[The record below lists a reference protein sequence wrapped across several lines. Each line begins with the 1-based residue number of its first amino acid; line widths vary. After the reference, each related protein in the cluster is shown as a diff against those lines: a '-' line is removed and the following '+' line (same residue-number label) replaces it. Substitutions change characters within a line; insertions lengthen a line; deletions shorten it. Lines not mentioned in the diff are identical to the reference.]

1 MAALPLINKAS
12 LTFFGKTK
20 EIHWKNWKRLQ
31 KFIDNKTYLQTKRV
45 CDDLERI
52 AIGKKQKIEKIH
64 KEPGQSNRQL
74 SSTTVTDTEE
84 QDRSNLQIKYAYC
97 EKTKHGVHLMAK
109 ICSVHFVAYLIQSN
123 IMASKLGT
131 TLLTLDFALTQL
143 KDILKVK
150 CIKTIM
156 KLVREEKIF
165 TLTEK
170 RRKNQK
176 RSLFPSVRCLIL
188 ASKRKNCVYQNYFF
202 TRINWKN
209 GCWWF
214 KILLDEIRTCPL

>member
-1 MAALPLINKAS
+1 MTALPLINKAS
-12 LTFFGKTK
+12 LTFLERQK
-20 EIHWKNWKRLQ
+20 ESIEKIEKDSR
-31 KFIDNKTYLQTKRV
+31 KFTDNKTYLQTKRV

-84 QDRSNLQIKYAYC
+84 QDQSNLQIKYAYC

-109 ICSVHFVAYLIQSN
+109 VCSVHFVAYLIQSN
-123 IMASKLGT
+123 IMASKLET
-131 TLLTLDFALTQL
+131 KLLTLDFALTQL

-170 RRKNQK
+170 RRRN
-176 RSLFPSVRCLIL
+176 
-188 ASKRKNCVYQNYFF
+188 
-202 TRINWKN
+202 
-209 GCWWF
+209 
-214 KILLDEIRTCPL
+214 